1 MKRFLIA
8 TSIVGA
14 LLAFA
19 PGVTAQVG
27 AEVALRAAIEKET
40 VKGDLKGAIDQ
51 YKKLAQG
58 KDRAVAAK
66 ALVHMGQ
73 CYERLGD
80 AEARKAYE
88 RVVKEFADQKEAVAE
103 ARKHLEAKTAQA
115 GAGPIT
121 RQIEKVGDRHYESFS
136 KDGRFGA
143 FTYQGARVGLHDLVT
158 GDQKNLV
165 VRKSPEESF
174 LNAMIS
180 PDGKLVAYTRQTQI
194 SEILVIGTDGSNPR
208 TLAGDQD
215 VNARCLS
222 WSPDGKYLLAVFA
235 RLATGI
241 SSIGARMANAYSS
254 RSGARPPNTT
264 YTWCQPPEAN
274 RSHSGSP
281 PTTNCTSSIFS
292 PTARRSSSPM
302 SNGTATFGR

>member
-73 CYERLGD
+73 YFERPGD
-80 AEARKAYE
+80 AEGAKAYE

-103 ARKHLEAKTAQA
+103 ARKASGGEN
-115 GAGPIT
+115 G
-121 RQIEKVGDRHYESFS
+121 
-136 KDGRFGA
+136 
-143 FTYQGARVGLHDLVT
+143 
-158 GDQKNLV
+158 
-165 VRKSPEESF
+165 
-174 LNAMIS
+174 
-180 PDGKLVAYTRQTQI
+180 
-194 SEILVIGTDGSNPR
+194 
-208 TLAGDQD
+208 
-215 VNARCLS
+215 
-222 WSPDGKYLLAVFA
+222 
-235 RLATGI
+235 
-241 SSIGARMANAYSS
+241 SS
-254 RSGARPPNTT
+254 RRRAHHPPDREGWRPPL
-264 YTWCQPPEAN
+264 
-274 RSHSGSP
+274 
-281 PTTNCTSSIFS
+281 
-292 PTARRSSSPM
+292 
-302 SNGTATFGR
+302 